1 MSGQKI
7 RRPALRYFGGKWM
20 LAPWI
25 ISLLPPH
32 EIYVEPF
39 GGAASVLM
47 RKPRAK
53 VEVYNDL
60 DGEIV
65 NVFRVLRDKDDARR
79 LERNLR
85 FTPYARGEYALA
97 FLEGGDDIERARRTI
112 VRAFMGH
119 GPDSVNP
126 GHRSGFR
133 AKTLNS
139 NRTAALD
146 WVNYPPEVPRFCERL
161 SGVTIEARDAFE
173 LIPDFDTEHTLFYVD
188 PPYLHATRGDR
199 HNYRHEL
206 SDDVHARL
214 LNLLSGLRGMVVLS
228 GYASPEYE
236 RLGWKRC
243 ETEAM
248 ADGARA
254 RVECAWLNP
263 AAQARQRQMEFVEA
277 GETL

>member
-1 MSGQKI
+1 MSEP
-7 RRPALRYFGGKWM
+7 RRPVLRYFGGKWM

-25 ISLLPPH
+25 IALLPPH

-65 NVFRVLRDKDDARR
+65 NVFRVLRDKDSSRELAKKLR
-79 LERNLR
+79 L
-85 FTPYARGEYALA
+85 TPYARAEYAAA
-97 FLEGGDDIERARRTI
+97 FINEGDDVERARRTI

-119 GPDSVNP
+119 GPDSVNL

-161 SGVTIEARDAFE
+161 SGVTVEARDAFE
-173 LIPDFDTEHTLFYVD
+173 VIPDFDTERTLFYVD
-188 PPYLHATRGDR
+188 PPYMHATRGDR

-206 SDDVHARL
+206 SDEDHSRL
-214 LNLLSGLRGMVVLS
+214 LVVLAGLRGMVALS
-228 GYASPEYE
+228 GYATPEYE
-236 RLGWKRC
+236 ALGWKRHQI
-243 ETEAM
+243 EAM
-248 ADGARA
+248 ADGARS
-254 RVECAWLNP
+254 RVECLWLNP
-263 AAQARQRQMEFVEA
+263 AAEAAQRQMEFEVHA
-277 GETL
+277 